1 MKAFKRNQI
10 KNIINEEIKMN
21 RYSYD
26 DLIFSGAISLC
37 NVILKQNIEE
47 VLIISGNNYNGD
59 IGIALANTL
68 IKKTSIKPLL
78 VHFNLSS
85 RRFSELLDEKVE
97 VIDDVRKTVK
107 IIETNIYIVDCM
119 FGYDL
124 SESIYYPFNYLID
137 KINDS
142 NCYVLSCDVPSGI
155 NSDNG
160 CVDRSTIKAD
170 GTVVLQLIKP
180 GYYLYPA
187 SSYTGKLFVDNIG
200 ISHQVIEDASTDIFV
215 NYLREIKEMI
225 PQRIKH
231 SHKMN
236 YGKVLLIAGSEGKI
250 GASLLC
256 GSTIMK
262 TGAGYLT
269 VLSYPEVIQVFNNQL
284 IEALTE
290 TFDVY
295 NIRYQMENNFDFC
308 RYSLIVIGP
317 GLGVNSSTEYLV
329 RRVLETD
336 IPVVIDADGLNYLKN
351 NLDLLKRDALTVI
364 TPHLGEFKRTFV
376 YNQEIII
383 DDLQRY
389 TNSFPNLAIVLKGEH
404 TLIAY
409 KGQVTINTTGNNAL
423 AKAGSG
429 DVLCGIISGF
439 LAQKCDI
446 ESIVA
451 AVYIHSLA
459 ADYWCINNS
468 QYSLLATDL
477 IKMIDRILKQ
487 LTSR

>member
-1 MKAFKRNQI
+1 MKVFKRNQI
-10 KNIINEEIKMN
+10 KDIINEEIKMN

-26 DLIFSGAISLC
+26 DLIFSSAISLS
-37 NVILKQNIEE
+37 NVILKQNIKE
-47 VLIISGNNYNGD
+47 VLIISGNNHNGD
-59 IGIALANTL
+59 IGIALASAL
-68 IKKTSIKPLL
+68 IKETSIKPILA
-78 VHFNLSS
+78 HFNLSS
-85 RRFSELLDEKVE
+85 RRLSEILDEKIE
-97 VIDDVRKTVK
+97 VIDDVRRLVE
-107 IIETNIYIVDCM
+107 IIEANIYIVDCM

-124 SESIYYPFNYLID
+124 NENIYYPFNYLID
-137 KINDS
+137 KINGS

-160 CVDRSTIKAD
+160 CVDYATIKAD
-170 GTVVLQLIKP
+170 ETVVLQLIKP

-187 SSYTGKLFVDNIG
+187 SSYTGKLFIDNIG
-200 ISHQVIEDASTDIFV
+200 ISHQIINDTTTDIFV

-225 PQRIKH
+225 PQRVKH

-256 GSTIMK
+256 GSSIMK

-269 VLSYPEVIQVFNNQL
+269 VLSYPEVTQVFNNKL
-284 IEALTE
+284 VEALTE
-290 TFDVY
+290 TFDIY
-295 NIRYQMENNFDFC
+295 NIRYQMENNFDFS

-317 GLGVNSSTEYLV
+317 GLGVNSTTEYLV

-336 IPVVIDADGLNYLKN
+336 LPVVIDADGLNYLKN
-351 NLDLLKRDALTVI
+351 NLDLLKREALTVI

-376 YNQEIII
+376 YNREIII

-389 TNSFPNLAIVLKGEH
+389 TKSFSNLAIVLKGEH

-409 KGQVTINTTGNNAL
+409 RGEVTINTTGNNAL

-477 IKMIDRILKQ
+477 LAMIDRILKQ
-487 LTSR
+487 LTNH